1 MRFASTSIIEEK
13 NNYKSLNLPQTRT
26 LQPNDTSN
34 KLCNKRIHLCKKLP
48 PMFQAIQQSQI
59 PRKKQ
64 MIEHHTFG
72 KLACVAKKM
81 EKLLNTTL
89 QCKNM

>member
-1 MRFASTSIIEEK
+1 MRFANTSIIEEK
-13 NNYKSLNLPQTRT
+13 NNYKSLNLPQTQT
-26 LQPNDTSN
+26 LQPSDTSN
-34 KLCNKRIHLCKKLP
+34 KLCNKRIHLP

-64 MIEHHTFG
+64 MREHHTFG